1 MRLFNRNK
9 NGHGVMDKWYM
20 RIYGSVNALKHI
32 NNLSEKQK
40 PVFDELEENM
50 KKFEESFESHKNATS
65 HYDIYDTAWLI
76 SKWLVGALVVAAATK
91 PLWITYIK

>member
-1 MRLFNRNK
+1 MNLFNRNR
-9 NGHGVMDKWYM
+9 NGHEVMDKWYM
-20 RIYGSVNALKHI
+20 RIFGSVNALKHI

-50 KKFEESFESHKNATS
+50 KNFEAEYEKHKTATS

-76 SKWLVGALVVAAATK
+76 SKWLVGALLVLASTK
-91 PLWITYIK
+91 SLWIAYIK